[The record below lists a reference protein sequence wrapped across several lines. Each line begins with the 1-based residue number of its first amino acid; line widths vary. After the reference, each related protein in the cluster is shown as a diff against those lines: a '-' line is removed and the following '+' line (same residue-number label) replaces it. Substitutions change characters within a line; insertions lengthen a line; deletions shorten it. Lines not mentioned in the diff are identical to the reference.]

1 MPRKSKYIRERDR
14 MMEKLGVTK
23 ISEIS
28 EELLSTHLEELKD
41 DEALTAQIYSNWK
54 RATTRPKSRNPSSPA
69 FGVDP
74 EPVGNEEAEAPA
86 PSNARPEVRVRDLGI
101 REAIQGARGA
111 EDEVSENQ
119 VPPAQ
124 PSPSP
129 LMKALAAQRVR
140 DGRLMSE
147 MSSIAA
153 LLEALIV
160 LVGSS
165 LALYL
170 YSNYGHHLWAMFSS
184 S

>member
-1 MPRKSKYIRERDR
+1 

-28 EELLSTHLEELKD
+28 EELLTSHLEELKD
-41 DEALTAQIYSNWK
+41 DEALTAQIFSNWK

-86 PSNARPEVRVRDLGI
+86 PSNTKPEVRVRDLGI

-119 VPPAQ
+119 VPP
-124 PSPSP
+124 PKPPPSP
-129 LMKALAAQRVR
+129 LREVVNEQRVLYH
-140 DGRLMSE
+140 GLRLQI
-147 MSSIAA
+147 SSISV
-153 LLEALIV
+153 LLETLIL
-160 LVGSS
+160 LVGAHI
-165 LALYL
+165 ALDL
-170 YSNYGHHLWAMFSS
+170 FANYGHLVWAMFSS